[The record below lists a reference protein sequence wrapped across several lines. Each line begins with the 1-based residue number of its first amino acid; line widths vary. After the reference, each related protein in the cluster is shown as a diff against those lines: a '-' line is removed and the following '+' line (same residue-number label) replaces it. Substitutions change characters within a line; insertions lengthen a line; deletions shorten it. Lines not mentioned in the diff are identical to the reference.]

1 MYVDFDNVFEEFL
14 KSSYTKVG
22 VVFVVFVCQKNK
34 YFNLIVSLQVQRA
47 KIQSQSILYI
57 DIYIHIYKY
66 VYVCR

>member
-14 KSSYTKVG
+14 KSLYTKVG

-34 YFNLIVSLQVQRA
+34 YFNLSVSYKYKEQ
-47 KIQSQSILYI
+47 KFQSQSILYI

-66 VYVCR
+66 VCL